1 MVAPWRTSFTIT
13 DSRGVDCNDEKTHS
27 PRPGERL
34 NLATPLASA
43 TNLPWYKELNR
54 RHWFVLVVA
63 SLGWLFDTMDQQ
75 LFNLARRP
83 AIVELLG
90 AHSANAATTGAV

>member
-1 MVAPWRTSFTIT
+1 MEQA
-13 DSRGVDCNDEKTHS
+13 G
-27 PRPGERL
+27 
-34 NLATPLASA
+34 AQ
-43 TNLPWYKELNR
+43 PWYRELTR
-54 RHWFVLVVA
+54 DHWFVLIVA

-90 AHSANAATTGAV
+90 AHWPRRHQRQIAEYAGYATMIFMIGLGFGRRLLRHARRSHRPRARR